1 MMAAFVKRRI
11 FAISLPRARSR
22 RLHLL
27 SQLTNSGWDYEV
39 VDAVDGLALKPERL
53 VIPADAWPLTVAQV
67 ACYQSHM
74 GVLQRIID
82 YQLDHAIVL
91 EDDCVLDPAGKM
103 TLGTLWDHLPPDSD
117 HVQLHNLKFP
127 FYDEYRSLESGPRFN
142 RVGPTSIGSW
152 GYVIS
157 RRLAEHILAHHA
169 EPRRPID
176 HLYIQLSR
184 ELQDQFGFHDTVDC
198 LVNIMPDEP
207 SNINGAPKAK
217 RDWWS
222 GLRRLFKSSAAS

>member
-1 MMAAFVKRRI
+1 MKRSRI

-27 SQLTNSGWDYEV
+27 SQLLPTGWDFEV
-39 VDAVDGLALKPERL
+39 VDAVDGLATRPERL
-53 VIPADAWPLTVAQV
+53 VVPVDAWPLTVTQV
-67 ACYQSHM
+67 ACYRSHL
-74 GVLQRIID
+74 GVLQRIVD

-91 EDDCVLDPAGKM
+91 EDDGVLDPAGEM
-103 TLGTLWDHLPPDSD
+103 TLENLWDHLPPDAD

-127 FYDEYRSLESGPRFN
+127 FYDEYRCLEPGRRFN

-152 GYVIS
+152 GYLIS
-157 RRLAEHILAHHA
+157 RRLAEHILIHHA

-184 ELQDQFGFHDTVDC
+184 ELQDRFGFHDTVDC
-198 LVNIMPDEP
+198 LVNILPDEP
-207 SNINGAPKAK
+207 SNINGAPRAK

-222 GLRRLFKSSAAS
+222 GLRRLFKSSATS